1 MNEIKYSL
9 LKYLDE
15 SDHPISEADFLN
27 GFKKE
32 HDAEAKAIKKHIKDL
47 IFYNCIICDS
57 SSYSA
62 KYQITAEGRKYMEDF
77 KYRKEFDDLYKKQL
91 NDSLKYN
98 SFSRKMAWASFFI
111 SLISLF
117 DALYVAFH

>member
-32 HDAEAKAIKKHIKDL
+32 HDAEAKAIKKHIKD
-47 IFYNCIICDS
+47 
-57 SSYSA
+57 
-62 KYQITAEGRKYMEDF
+62 
-77 KYRKEFDDLYKKQL
+77 
-91 NDSLKYN
+91 
-98 SFSRKMAWASFFI
+98 
-111 SLISLF
+111 
-117 DALYVAFH
+117 